1 MVVTASEIGAFLRRF
16 SDAYA
21 AWMQPLN
28 QQHQLPPN
36 GLDILLFLANNPGK
50 DTARDI
56 CRCRQLKPGLVSIT
70 VEKLVQAGYLQR
82 QGVPGDRRKDRLVC
96 TPAAAA
102 IIEEGRR
109 QQEAFGHK
117 LNEGLTK
124 EDADCILRCLTI
136 VDQNLKQIGN
146 KEDPS
151 HAKQSTF

>member
-1 MVVTASEIGAFLRRF
+1 MVVTASEVGAFLRRF

-56 CRCRQLKPGLVSIT
+56 CRCRQLKPGLVSIA

-82 QGVPGDRRKDRLVC
+82 QSVPGDRRKDRLVC
-96 TPAAAA
+96 TEAAAA
-102 IIEEGRR
+102 IIEEGQR
-109 QQEAFGHK
+109 QQEAFGRK
-117 LNEGLTK
+117 LNEGLTQ
-124 EDADCILRCLTI
+124 EDTACILHCLNV
-136 VDQNLKQIGN
+136 VDQNLKQLGS
-146 KEDPS
+146 KEEPA
-151 HAKQSTF
+151 HAK

>member
-1 MVVTASEIGAFLRRF
+1 MVVTASEVGAFLRRF

-56 CRCRQLKPGLVSIT
+56 CRCRQLKPGLVSIA

-82 QGVPGDRRKDRLVC
+82 QSVPGDRRKDRLVC
-96 TPAAAA
+96 TKAAAA

-109 QQEAFGHK
+109 QQEAFGRK
-117 LNEGLTK
+117 LNEGLTQ
-124 EDADCILRCLTI
+124 EDTACILHCLNV
-136 VDQNLKQIGN
+136 VDQNLKQLGS
-146 KEDPS
+146 KEEPA
-151 HAKQSTF
+151 HAK

>member
-1 MVVTASEIGAFLRRF
+1 MVVTASEVGAFLRRF

-56 CRCRQLKPGLVSIT
+56 CRCRQLKPGLVSIA

-82 QGVPGDRRKDRLVC
+82 QSVPGDRRKDQLVC
-96 TPAAAA
+96 TEAAAA

-109 QQEAFGHK
+109 QQEAFGRK
-117 LNEGLTK
+117 LNEGLTQ
-124 EDADCILRCLTI
+124 EDTACILHCLNV
-136 VDQNLKQIGN
+136 VDQNLKQLGS
-146 KEDPS
+146 KEEPA
-151 HAKQSTF
+151 HAK

>member
-1 MVVTASEIGAFLRRF
+1 MVVTASEVGAFLRRF

-28 QQHQLPPN
+28 QQHHLPPN

-56 CRCRQLKPGLVSIT
+56 CRCRQLKPGLVSIA

-82 QGVPGDRRKDRLVC
+82 QSVPGDRRKDRLVC
-96 TPAAAA
+96 TEAAAA

-109 QQEAFGHK
+109 QQEAFGRK
-117 LNEGLTK
+117 LNEGLTQ
-124 EDADCILRCLTI
+124 EDTACILHCLNV
-136 VDQNLKQIGN
+136 VDQNLKQLGS
-146 KEDPS
+146 KEEPA
-151 HAKQSTF
+151 HAK

>member
-1 MVVTASEIGAFLRRF
+1 MVVTASEVGAFLRRF

-56 CRCRQLKPGLVSIT
+56 CRCRQLKPGLVSIA
-70 VEKLVQAGYLQR
+70 VERLVQAGYLQR
-82 QGVPGDRRKDRLVC
+82 QSVPSDRRKDRLVC
-96 TPAAAA
+96 TEAAAA

-117 LNEGLTK
+117 LNEGLTQ
-124 EDADCILRCLTI
+124 EDTACILHCLNV
-136 VDQNLKQIGN
+136 VDQNLKQLGS
-146 KEDPS
+146 KEEPA
-151 HAKQSTF
+151 HAK

>member
-1 MVVTASEIGAFLRRF
+1 MVVTASEVGAFLRRF

-56 CRCRQLKPGLVSIT
+56 CRCRQLKPGLVSIA

-82 QGVPGDRRKDRLVC
+82 QSVPGDRRKDRLVC
-96 TPAAAA
+96 TEAAAA

-109 QQEAFGHK
+109 QQEAFGRK
-117 LNEGLTK
+117 LNEGLTQ
-124 EDADCILRCLTI
+124 EDTDCILHCLNV
-136 VDQNLKQIGN
+136 VDQNLKQLGS
-146 KEDPS
+146 KEEPA
-151 HAKQSTF
+151 HAK

>member
-1 MVVTASEIGAFLRRF
+1 MVVTASEVGAFLRRF

-56 CRCRQLKPGLVSIT
+56 CHCRQLKPGLVSIA

-82 QGVPGDRRKDRLVC
+82 QSVPGDRRKDRLVC
-96 TPAAAA
+96 TEAAAA

-109 QQEAFGHK
+109 QQEAFGRK
-117 LNEGLTK
+117 LNEGLTQ
-124 EDADCILRCLTI
+124 EDTACILHCLNV
-136 VDQNLKQIGN
+136 VDQNLKQLGS
-146 KEDPS
+146 KEEPA
-151 HAKQSTF
+151 HAK

>member
-1 MVVTASEIGAFLRRF
+1 MVVTASEVGAFLRRF

-56 CRCRQLKPGLVSIT
+56 CRCRQLKPGLVSIA

-82 QGVPGDRRKDRLVC
+82 QSVPGDRRKDRLVC
-96 TPAAAA
+96 TEAAAA

-109 QQEAFGHK
+109 QQEAFGRK
-117 LNEGLTK
+117 LNEGLTQ
-124 EDADCILRCLTI
+124 EDTACILHCLNV
-136 VDQNLKQIGN
+136 VDQNLKQLGS
-146 KEDPS
+146 KEEPA
-151 HAKQSTF
+151 HAK